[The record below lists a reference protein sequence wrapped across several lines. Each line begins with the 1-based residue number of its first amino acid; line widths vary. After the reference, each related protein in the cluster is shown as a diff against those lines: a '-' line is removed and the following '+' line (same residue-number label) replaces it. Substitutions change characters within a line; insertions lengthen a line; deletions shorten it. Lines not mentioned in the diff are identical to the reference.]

1 MENVRFIFS
10 GNEQLQSGMVDQDG
24 AAVIRV
30 EDLPAE
36 LKENLAAHLYR

>member
-1 MENVRFIFS
+1 MENLRLIFS
-10 GNEQLQSGMVDQDG
+10 GNEGLQTGMVDQAG

-36 LKENLAAHLYR
+36 LGQKLTAHLYR